1 MMGEFSLFLFFFIP
15 ILVLLIFI
23 ILTVTLTVHLIKLT
37 NPTLSR
43 PIPCPCRVPGTHR
56 KICNRKVMKDFTT
69 LLIISSTQMFI
80 LIKLLLMQMC
90 CKGALRLCHCKE
102 KNDCQSLANVV
113 DAAYTTFKQRDREVK
128 EDDKWKDAANNIFK
142 GREDNKKE
150 AGEKN

>member
-1 MMGEFSLFLFFFIP
+1 MYSFLFYLSLSKMFNS
-15 ILVLLIFI
+15 LH
-23 ILTVTLTVHLIKLT
+23 TCRKLT
-37 NPTLSR
+37 NPTPIR

-56 KICNRKVMKDFTT
+56 KICNRKVMKASM
-69 LLIISSTQMFI
+69 LI
-80 LIKLLLMQMC
+80 LICPVIAVIIMQVC
-90 CKGALRLCHCKE
+90 CMGALRLCHCKE

-150 AGEKN
+150 AGEKK